1 MIFKR
6 SHLLLSLALFS
17 PLLGAPAWEGTVNS
31 DWTVAG
37 NWIGPSAVPV
47 AGDSP
52 FFSNGIATTFT
63 VDYTNLGA
71 PSPDLSGLQF
81 IAASTPFTITGTSP
95 AALSFVNGANILNTG
110 SNFLNGSLIINNT
123 LNIFE
128 GSVGD
133 QLTINANISEAV
145 AFSSLNIS
153 AGNGDVFLK
162 GAGST
167 YQGTTS
173 LNSGRLG
180 ITQNSVLGNGGLLVM
195 NDGTTLVALDTN
207 VDVTGR
213 PMIVGDSVKFDTVSV
228 ANVMTINSSFGGTN
242 LIKINPGTLV
252 LTGTNS
258 FIGMTVSGGILKG
271 NTNSLPGDI
280 TNNASVIFD
289 QAVAGTYADVMSGSG
304 TLTKEGV
311 GTLTLTGASS
321 YAGGTIVNAGTLEV
335 SADNNLGA
343 SGSTLTLNAGSTLK
357 SGMPLTVLSNHPV
370 ILGGGIAT
378 INATNALTINSNI
391 SGSGGMSISGL
402 LSLGGTNS
410 YSGGTTLTAGVLT
423 GDTDSLQGNIVN
435 NGTAVSFNQ
444 TFNGTFAGIM
454 SGSGILQKFGAGTL
468 TLTGANTYSGGTNVL
483 AGTLIGNTTSL
494 QGNINNN
501 ASVVFDQ
508 AAAGTYTGVISGTG
522 NFTKTNVGTL
532 NLTNANIYTGSTS
545 ILGGTL
551 AVNGSID
558 GSGVVVAPGATL
570 AGTGTINAPVTVNGS
585 LSPGNS
591 IGTIT
596 SFAQV
601 TFNNGSIF
609 EVEISPTASDLLN
622 VIGAGVTINSG
633 ARLNLTADPGTYSPS
648 ASYTLIHTTGGIVG
662 TFNTLTTNSPFLN
675 PILTYTANDLLLTL
689 TRIDFT
695 DVLGS
700 GGNVGAVAACL
711 DNSQAPSGS
720 DMSNII
726 FTLMTF
732 TDMNALRKAINQ
744 LQPSLYKGYALSQEN
759 MSLRIRSMI
768 TKRAG
773 SLSQNDCLKSEC
785 SDCIDR
791 GWTLW
796 IDGLGDWSRQHN
808 QNHQIGFHTTSGA
821 GALGADYQVTT
832 NFYLGLSGA
841 YSATDID
848 WNGHTADGG
857 IQSYYG
863 TIYGT
868 WSSDHFFIDG
878 AIMGAH
884 NQYTG
889 KRHIKFANV
898 HRHARNKHAGNEV
911 LAHLNLGGLFQAGCL
926 AINPF
931 VSVDYIFLHQNGFKE
946 RGAQSLNLRVKK
958 TRSNYVR
965 GEAGLNFN
973 SCFERENSRWVPG
986 LTLGVIR
993 EWRPNGKHYSS
1004 RLAGID
1010 CNFITTG
1017 LSPNRTLF
1025 TPGASLTA
1033 LFCCNRLSVELS
1045 YDAELG
1051 SHYWD
1056 QNVNLQLGFSF

>member
-1 MIFKR
+1 MVFKR
-6 SHLLLSLALFS
+6 PYLFLSLALIS
-17 PLLGAPAWEGTVNS
+17 PLLGAPNWQGSISS

-47 AGDSP
+47 AGDLP
-52 FFSNGIATTFT
+52 IFSTATTFT

-71 PSPDLSGLQF
+71 PSPDLGGLQL
-81 IAASTPFTITGTSP
+81 TPPTTPYTISGTSP
-95 AALSFVNGANILNTG
+95 AALSFDSGAFLINSD
-110 SNFLNGSLIINNT
+110 SNFLNGSLIIKNI
-123 LNIFE
+123 LNISE
-128 GSVGD
+128 GLVGD
-133 QLTINANISEAV
+133 QLTINANISESA
-145 AFSSLNIS
+145 AGSTLTLSL
-153 AGNGDVFLK
+153 GDGAVFLK

-167 YQGTTS
+167 YTGGVS
-173 LNSGRLG
+173 LGSGKLG
-180 ITQNSVLGNGGLLVM
+180 ITQDSVLGNGGFLLLS
-195 NDGTTLVALDTN
+195 DGTTLIALDTS
-207 VDVTGR
+207 VDISASR
-213 PMIVGDSVKFDTVSV
+213 PMIVAGSLNFDTVNV
-228 ANVMTINSSFGGTN
+228 ANVMTINASFGGTN
-242 LIKINPGTLV
+242 LFKINPGTLV
-252 LTGTNS
+252 LTGTNGFS
-258 FIGMTVSGGILKG
+258 GMTVSGGILQG
-271 NTNSLPGDI
+271 NTDSLPSDI
-280 TNNASVIFD
+280 TNNASVIFN
-289 QAVAGTYADVMSGSG
+289 QTIAGTYANIMSGSG
-304 TLTKEGV
+304 TLTKQGA
-311 GTLTLTGASS
+311 GTLTLTGANS

-335 SADNNLGA
+335 STDNNLGA
-343 SGSTLTLNAGSTLK
+343 SGSNLTLNGGTTLK
-357 SGMPLTVLSNHPV
+357 SGTPLSVLANHPV
-370 ILGGGIAT
+370 ILGGIAT
-378 INATNALTINSNI
+378 IDATKALTINSNI
-391 SGSGGMSISGL
+391 SGSGGLSITG
-402 LSLGGTNS
+402 SLALNGTNT
-410 YSGGTTLTAGVLT
+410 YSGGTTLITASLLGC
-423 GDTDSLQGNIVN
+423 DTDSLPGNIVN
-435 NGTAVSFNQ
+435 NGLVFFNQ
-444 TFNGTFAGIM
+444 PFNGTYAGVM
-454 SGSGILQKFGAGTL
+454 SGSGLLQKSGAGNL
-468 TLTGANTYSGGTNVL
+468 TLTGANTYSGGTTVI
-483 AGTLIGNTTSL
+483 AGTLTGNTTSL
-494 QGNINNN
+494 QGNITNN

-508 AAAGTYTGVISGTG
+508 AAAGTYAGVMSGTG
-522 NFTKTNVGTL
+522 SLTKTNVGTL
-532 NLTNANIYTGSTS
+532 NLTNTNTYAGSTS

-551 AVNGSID
+551 AVNGSIA
-558 GSGVVVAPGATL
+558 GSGVVVSPGATL
-570 AGTGTINAPVTVNGS
+570 SGTGSIHAPVTVNGS

-609 EVEISPTASDLLN
+609 QVEISPTASDLLN
-622 VIGAGVTINSG
+622 VIGAGVTINPG
-633 ARLNLTADPGTYSPS
+633 ATLNLTADPGTYSPS
-648 ASYTLIHTTGGIVG
+648 ASYTLIHTTGGIG
-662 TFNTLTTNSPFLN
+662 GKFSTLTTNSPFLH

-689 TRIDFT
+689 ARIDFT
-695 DVLGS
+695 DVLGT

-711 DNSQAPSGS
+711 DNSQAPDGS

-759 MSLRIRSMI
+759 MSLRVRSMI

-773 SLSQNDCLKSEC
+773 SLSQNNCLK

-796 IDGLGDWSRQHN
+796 IDGLGDWSRQDN

-821 GALGADYQVTT
+821 GALGADYQVTD

-848 WNGHTADGG
+848 WNSHAASGG

-863 TIYGT
+863 TVYGT
-868 WSSDHFFIDG
+868 WSTDHFFIDG

-884 NQYTG
+884 NKYTG

-898 HRHARNKHAGNEV
+898 HRNARNKHSGNEV
-911 LAHLNLGGLFQAGCL
+911 LAHLNLGGLFQASCL
-926 AINPF
+926 SINPF

-946 RGAQSLNLRVKK
+946 RGAQSLNLRLNK

-965 GEAGLNFN
+965 GEAGLNIN
-973 SCFERENSRWVPG
+973 SCFERENSRWVPQ

-1004 RLAGID
+1004 RLSGID
-1010 CNFITTG
+1010 CTFRTTG

-1025 TPGASLTA
+1025 TPGASLTG

-1045 YDAELG
+1045 YDAEIG

-1056 QNVNLQLGFSF
+1056 QNVNLQLGYSF